1 MPNLYVLKE
10 KNIRHS
16 WLFLFF
22 FFLIIAGLGYVLSL
36 AFENIYFFYG
46 FLGFAVL
53 LNVISV
59 LGSSSMILG
68 LTKAKPIE
76 KKDNPELYRLTEN
89 LCITAGLPMPKIY
102 IMNVQQPNAFVT
114 GLKAEKSILVVTSG
128 LLDKLEKVELEGV
141 IAHELSHI
149 GNRDMFLATI
159 VVVLVGTI
167 VLLADIGVRV
177 GFGSRREKGGAI
189 MFLVAI
195 VAYVLSFFLAR
206 LLQMAI
212 SRQREFLAD
221 ASAALLTRY
230 PEGLARALEKISA
243 DPNPIKGTNHS
254 TAHLYISSPFR
265 GREKRSWMTRAF
277 STHPPVEDRIKR
289 LRDLKI

>member
-1 MPNLYVLKE
+1 MPNLYTMKE
-10 KNIRHS
+10 KNIQRS

-22 FFLIIAGLGYVLSL
+22 FFLIIVGLGYLFAL
-36 AFENIYFFYG
+36 IFESIYFFYG
-46 FLGFAVL
+46 FLGFAIL
-53 LNVISV
+53 LNVVSV
-59 LGSSSMILG
+59 LGSSSMILS

-102 IMNVQQPNAFVT
+102 VMNVQQPNAFVT

-128 LLDKLEKVELEGV
+128 LLNKLEKVELEGV

-149 GNRDMFLATI
+149 GNRDIFLATVI
-159 VVVLVGTI
+159 VVLVGTI
-167 VLLADIGVRV
+167 VLLADMGIRL
-177 GFGSRREKGGAI
+177 GFGSRREKGGAPL
-189 MFLVAI
+189 FLIAI
-195 VAYVLSFFLAR
+195 VAYILSFFLAR

-243 DPNPIKGTNHS
+243 DPNPIKTNHS

-277 STHPPVEDRIKR
+277 STHPPVEDRINR
-289 LRDLKI
+289 LRNLKI